1 MPIYSFLQISIHIK
15 TEHLVSDRTQHL
27 EGTVAEIL
35 NILFS
40 DLCRHYKQNSI
51 NVHCSEVVLW
61 TSENPHEQTQNFL
74 HGQMFSTMVG
84 ATFNVP
90 KKVQWNLLDP
100 VCECMCVFGCVRVCT
115 WVCGLGGGYCSLLVV
130 VQSCL
135 SCGTSVG
142 CVMGS
147 VEQFSVSGV
156 KQAQS
161 RALPDAMGTSGQVSL
176 RIPTHAHMLTYES
189 MKVLNKTDNNLR
201 QVS

>member
-1 MPIYSFLQISIHIK
+1 MCLGVCSF
-15 TEHLVSDRTQHL
+15 
-27 EGTVAEIL
+27 
-35 NILFS
+35 
-40 DLCRHYKQNSI
+40 
-51 NVHCSEVVLW
+51 VH
-61 TSENPHEQTQNFL
+61 
-74 HGQMFSTMVG
+74 
-84 ATFNVP
+84 
-90 KKVQWNLLDP
+90 
-100 VCECMCVFGCVRVCT
+100 GCVG
-115 WVCGLGGGYCSLLVV
+115 WGGYCFLLVV

-189 MKVLNKTDNNLR
+189 MEVLNKTDNNLR
-201 QVS
+201 QVSSVTIFITG